1 MRFKLKKRA
10 AYKYS
15 MRAHSQPLTRA
26 ALFMITLVCKF
37 IEDSIYQVIILFLYI
52 VS

>member
-15 MRAHSQPLTRA
+15 TRAHSQPLTRA
-26 ALFMITLVCKF
+26 ALFMITLVY
-37 IEDSIYQVIILFLYI
+37 ELPTTLEVG

>member
-15 MRAHSQPLTRA
+15 THAHSQPLTRA
-26 ALFMITLVCKF
+26 ALFMIALVYELPTTLEVG
-37 IEDSIYQVIILFLYI
+37 